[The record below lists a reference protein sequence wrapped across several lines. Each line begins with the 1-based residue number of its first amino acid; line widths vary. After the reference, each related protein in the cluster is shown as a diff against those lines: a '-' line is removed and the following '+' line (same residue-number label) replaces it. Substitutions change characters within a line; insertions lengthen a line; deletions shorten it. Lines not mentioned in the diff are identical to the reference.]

1 MTVRGITGT
10 RIAAATLA
18 VATVAAPA
26 TMLAAG
32 SYNTRADVRTS
43 PAKQVTKR
51 SARLGAMVAPNGVA
65 VTVSLT
71 ISGGSRTR
79 TVLLGAVGARVAV
92 KTLSVT
98 VRGLKPGTKY
108 RVKAIAVNG
117 GKRKSPGNTVTFTTK
132 R

>member
-1 MTVRGITGT
+1 MTVRGMTGM

-26 TMLAAG
+26 TMVAAG
-32 SYNTRADVRTS
+32 SYNTKADVRTS
-43 PAKQVTKR
+43 PAKSVTTR

-65 VTVSLT
+65 VTVSLRVT
-71 ISGGSRTR
+71 GGRRTR

-98 VRGLKPGTKY
+98 VRGLRPGTKY
-108 RVKAIAVNG
+108 TVKAIAVNG
-117 GKRKSPGNTVTFTTK
+117 GRKQSPGNTVTFRTK